1 MSKKIIYILLALII
15 VAGVIMT
22 CIKGF
27 KVDTMYTDNVRLYVY
42 IQKEFE
48 NDDVKQ
54 IAKEVFGT
62 DEIVIQKVEVYKD
75 MAVITIKQKDVNNIN
90 AELKDL
96 VEQLNTK
103 INEKYGIENTTD
115 DIVIKYEP
123 REKLTSI
130 LKPYI
135 MPVAISTIII
145 LIYAF
150 IRYMKLG
157 SFKTIGK
164 YLLAIIVPELVY
176 ASILVICRIPV
187 NRFVATIGLIVY
199 AVSIV
204 TITMIKEKQLKIAK
218 LADKK

>member
-1 MSKKIIYILLALII
+1 MSKKIIYILIALII
-15 VAGVIMT
+15 VAGAIMT
-22 CIKGF
+22 CVKGF
-27 KVDTMYTDNVRLYVY
+27 KVDTIYTENVRLYVY
-42 IQKEFE
+42 IKKEFE
-48 NDDVKQ
+48 NNDVKQ

-62 DEIVIQKVEVYKD
+62 DEIIVQKVEVYKD

-103 INEKYGIENTTD
+103 MNEKYELQNTTD
-115 DIVIKYEP
+115 DIIIKYEP
-123 REKLTSI
+123 RVKLTSI

-135 MPVAISTIII
+135 MPVTISAIII

-150 IRYMKLG
+150 IRYMELG
-157 SFKTIGK
+157 SFKTVGK

-176 ASILVICRIPV
+176 ASVLVICRIPV
-187 NRFVATIGLIVY
+187 NKFVAPIGLLVY

-204 TITMIKEKQLKIAK
+204 TVTILKEKQLEIAK

>member
-15 VAGVIMT
+15 VAGAIMT
-22 CIKGF
+22 CVKGF
-27 KVDTMYTDNVRLYVY
+27 NVDTMYTDNIRLYVY

-48 NDDVKQ
+48 NNDVKQ

-62 DEIVIQKVEVYKD
+62 DEIVVQKVEVYKD
-75 MAVITIKQKDVNNIN
+75 MAVITIKQKDVKNIN

-115 DIVIKYEP
+115 EISIKYEP
-123 REKLTSI
+123 KVKLTSI

-135 MPVAISTIII
+135 MPVTISSIII

-150 IRYMKLG
+150 IRYMELG
-157 SFKTIGK
+157 SFKTVGK

-187 NRFVATIGLIVY
+187 NKFVAPIGLLVY
-199 AVSIV
+199 AISIV
-204 TITMIKEKQLKIAK
+204 TVTMIKEKQLKVAK
-218 LADKK
+218 LANKK

>member
-15 VAGVIMT
+15 VAGAIMT
-22 CIKGF
+22 CVKGF
-27 KVDTMYTDNVRLYVY
+27 NVDTMYTDNVRLYVY

-48 NDDVKQ
+48 NNDIKQ

-62 DEIVIQKVEVYKD
+62 DEIVVQKVEVYKD

-90 AELKDL
+90 AELKNL

-103 INEKYGIENTTD
+103 INEKYEIKNTTD
-115 DIVIKYEP
+115 DII
-123 REKLTSI
+123 I

-135 MPVAISTIII
+135 MPVTINTIII

-150 IRYMKLG
+150 IRYMELG
-157 SFKTIGK
+157 SLKTVGK

-176 ASILVICRIPV
+176 ASILVICRIPI
-187 NRFVATIGLIVY
+187 NKFVAPIGLLVY
-199 AVSIV
+199 AISIV
-204 TITMIKEKQLKIAK
+204 TVTMIKEKQLKVAK

>member
-22 CIKGF
+22 CVKGF
-27 KVDTMYTDNVRLYVY
+27 NVDTMYTDNVRLYVY

-48 NDDVKQ
+48 NNDVKQ

-62 DEIVIQKVEVYKD
+62 DKIVVQKVEVYED

-90 AELKDL
+90 VELKYL

-103 INEKYGIENTTD
+103 INEKYEIENTTD
-115 DIVIKYEP
+115 DIIIKYEP
-123 REKLTSI
+123 KLKLTSI

-135 MPVAISTIII
+135 IPSVITTVII

-157 SFKTIGK
+157 SFRIIGK
-164 YLLAIIVPELVY
+164 YLLAIIIPELVY
-176 ASILVICRIPV
+176 ASVLVICRIPV
-187 NRFVATIGLIVY
+187 NKFVAPIGLLVY

-204 TITMIKEKQLKIAK
+204 VVTIIKEKQLETAK
-218 LADKK
+218 LVDKK

>member
-15 VAGVIMT
+15 VAGAIMT
-22 CIKGF
+22 CVKGF
-27 KVDTMYTDNVRLYVY
+27 NVDTMYTDNVRLYVY

-48 NDDVKQ
+48 NNDIKQ

-62 DEIVIQKVEVYKD
+62 DEIVVQKVEAYKD
-75 MAVITIKQKDVNNIN
+75 MAVITIKQKDVNIN
-90 AELKDL
+90 AELKNL

-103 INEKYGIENTTD
+103 INEKYEIKNTTD
-115 DIVIKYEP
+115 DIIIKYEP
-123 REKLTSI
+123 KVKLTSI

-135 MPVAISTIII
+135 MPVTISTIII

-150 IRYMKLG
+150 IRYMELG
-157 SFKTIGK
+157 SLKTVGK

-176 ASILVICRIPV
+176 ASILVICRIPI
-187 NRFVATIGLIVY
+187 NKFVAPIGLLVY
-199 AVSIV
+199 AISIV
-204 TITMIKEKQLKIAK
+204 TVTMIKEKQLKVAK

>member
-15 VAGVIMT
+15 VAGAIMT
-22 CIKGF
+22 CVKGF
-27 KVDTMYTDNVRLYVY
+27 NVDTMYTDNVRLYVY

-48 NDDVKQ
+48 NNDIKQ

-62 DEIVIQKVEVYKD
+62 DEIVVQKVEAYKD

-90 AELKDL
+90 AELKNL

-103 INEKYGIENTTD
+103 INEKY
-115 DIVIKYEP
+115 EP
-123 REKLTSI
+123 KVKLTSI

-135 MPVAISTIII
+135 MPVTISTIII

-150 IRYMKLG
+150 IRYMELG
-157 SFKTIGK
+157 SLKTVGK

-176 ASILVICRIPV
+176 ASILVICRIPI
-187 NRFVATIGLIVY
+187 NKFVAPIGLIVY

-204 TITMIKEKQLKIAK
+204 TVTMIKEKQLEIAK